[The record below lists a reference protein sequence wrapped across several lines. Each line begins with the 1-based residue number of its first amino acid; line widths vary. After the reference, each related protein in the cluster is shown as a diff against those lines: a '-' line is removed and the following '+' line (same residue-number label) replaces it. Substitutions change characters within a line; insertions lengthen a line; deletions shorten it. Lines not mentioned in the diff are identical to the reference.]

1 MWDSRAWQVTNTF
14 PAKQYIQTHCHVSP
28 NGNYLVSSSNGFGG
42 QGCEATVRP
51 RWGSGSQF
59 VKATGATPGSMVL
72 CVHVVLL
79 RARRPLINYLSGQTN
94 KRTRRHI
101 CQLKKTPTL
110 LAQQLVNDSPPV
122 CHFCSFLGVTGTK
135 YNTYT
140 ANHRNFIFLNCI
152 LFCKSLQKKNTS
164 TFNCIFSCSFQY

>member
-1 MWDSRAWQVTNTF
+1 MKNNWFRSHWCGGFRVWDSRAWQVTNTF

-101 CQLKKTPTL
+101 YQLKKKPNLVGPT
-110 LAQQLVNDSPPV
+110 AGKWQSPSL
-122 CHFCSFLGVTGTK
+122 SFLFFFRS
-135 YNTYT
+135 N
-140 ANHRNFIFLNCI
+140 RNQIQYVH
-152 LFCKSLQKKNTS
+152 CKS
-164 TFNCIFSCSFQY
+164 